1 MENIDRS
8 GAGGIDGAVRA
19 LLNIPLRDPETAE
32 VEVKRLGLK
41 LTLRELGY
49 DKLRALRA
57 QPDPELHY
65 LLASIA
71 APDVRDSRW
80 YQEHMDCPT
89 PLDALKRLLKPGEI
103 AALVK
108 RADRLNGYGLD
119 SVSAVAMDGDRL
131 QEQAVERALEDLEKN

>member
-1 MENIDRS
+1 MDKKS
-8 GAGGIDGAVRA
+8 DGAVFA
-19 LLNIPLRDPETAE
+19 LLNIPAPGAEPETAE

-49 DKLRALRA
+49 DKLRALRSQRDA
-57 QPDPELHY
+57 ELHY
-65 LLASIA
+65 LLDSIA
-71 APDVRDSRW
+71 APDVRAPRW
-80 YQEHMDCPT
+80 YQEHMGCPT

-119 SVSAVAMDGDRL
+119 SVSALTMEEDKL
-131 QEQAVERALEDLEKN
+131 QGQALNRALEDLEKN